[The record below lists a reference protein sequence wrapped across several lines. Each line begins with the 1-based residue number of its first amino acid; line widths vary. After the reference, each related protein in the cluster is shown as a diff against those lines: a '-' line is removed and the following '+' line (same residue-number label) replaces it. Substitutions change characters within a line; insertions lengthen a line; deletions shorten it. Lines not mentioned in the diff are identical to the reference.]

1 MENILS
7 QTVTRTKQSFSSCQF
22 VGYPEC
28 TVPST
33 SFTMKTLLIVCLGA
47 IILASVTADKP
58 ACKSGGYYD
67 CSDLQ
72 YTSDYQTGVYY
83 CCADADLRPVL
94 AGTLGTAS
102 LTCSCYTTAEY
113 CAEKPYDCP

>member
-1 MENILS
+1 MNDNLS
-7 QTVTRTKQSFSSCQF
+7 RYSVFISVAFS
-22 VGYPEC
+22 
-28 TVPST
+28 
-33 SFTMKTLLIVCLGA
+33 
-47 IILASVTADKP
+47 

-102 LTCSCYTTAEY
+102 LTCSCYTTAEVRQSQDLIGKLSDLNFRSRGLRKKSLTLK
-113 CAEKPYDCP
+113 C